1 MNDRPYADIFDEPL
15 DPPFVCQV
23 EQIEEIYNA
32 SELPA
37 QLSWPR
43 LQLQMR
49 QQRPVSRKQ
58 RQLALNWM
66 RPRPR
71 SSRRLALIA
80 ALLVF
85 VLLLSGFA
93 YATINLGV
101 LGNLLYSEPASQ
113 QLLLANQFTTLNQ
126 SRTVDGYRVTLDKA
140 YADANRVIL
149 GFIVTYPTGINRQT
163 WDTSFIASDSDAIK
177 LKTPQGQVLPLL
189 GNQESLDTGNPKAGK
204 EGVALAFD
212 GAGIA
217 GSPAQISLDLSL
229 GVTCNTGTPPRCQQT
244 LTYDFTL
251 PFHPGRSI
259 NLHQVVSANG
269 HALALERVVVTPSET
284 RLYIH
289 WQKDDLQPP
298 PFRPTRSGLSGP
310 ASYTQTLYDLQL
322 SVGGRTYHICQF
334 VADGSIC
341 PTAFGSSPY
350 PNTSQSISDA
360 GGGYTGPILLNG
372 DQQTRGI
379 SLFQPLS
386 AQHGSWTLTITKFD
400 MTMKRDQQG
409 HYGSSAPAS
418 KDNAATP
425 WVFTFM
431 VP

>member
-1 MNDRPYADIFDEPL
+1 ML
-15 DPPFVCQV
+15 QV

-58 RQLALNWM
+58 HQLALNWM
-66 RPRPR
+66 RPSPR
-71 SSRRLALIA
+71 SSRRLALVA

-85 VLLLSGFA
+85 VLFLSGFA
-93 YATINLGV
+93 YASINLGV
-101 LGNLLYSEPASQ
+101 LGNLFYSEPASQ

-126 SRTVDGYRVTLDKA
+126 SRMVDGYRVTLDKA

-149 GFIVTYPTGINRQT
+149 GFIVIYPTGIDRQI
-163 WDTSFIASDSDAIK
+163 WNTSFIASNYDAVK
-177 LKTPQGQVLPLL
+177 LKTPQGQVLPVL
-189 GNQESLDTGNPKAGK
+189 GDQGALDTGNPKAGQ
-204 EGVALAFD
+204 EADALAFD

-217 GSPAQISLDLSL
+217 GRPAQISLDLNL
-229 GVTCNTGTPPRCQQT
+229 GVACNAGTPPKCQQT

-289 WQKDDLQPP
+289 WQKDDLQPL
-298 PFRPTRSGLSGP
+298 PFMRTGSGLSVP

-322 SVGGRTYHICQF
+322 SVGGQTYHICQL
-334 VADGSIC
+334 VAGIDTCS
-341 PTAFGSSPY
+341 TAFGSSPY

-360 GGGYTGPILLNG
+360 GGGGTGPILLNG
-372 DQQTRGI
+372 DQQTRGL
-379 SLFQPLS
+379 SLFQPLY
-386 AQHGSWTLTITKFD
+386 AQHGSWILTITKFD
-400 MTMKRDQQG
+400 LVMKRDQQG
-409 HYGSSAPAS
+409 HYGTTAPAS

-425 WVFTFM
+425 WVFTFIM
-431 VP
+431 P